1 LKSKHPVK
9 EGRTVEEADFE
20 EAEVEK
26 LEFVKSNM
34 GLKTNKAVIK
44 ALIFQKFNEIK
55 LRGESC

>member
-1 LKSKHPVK
+1 MK

-34 GLKTNKAVIK
+34 GLKTNKEVIK

>member
-1 LKSKHPVK
+1 VK